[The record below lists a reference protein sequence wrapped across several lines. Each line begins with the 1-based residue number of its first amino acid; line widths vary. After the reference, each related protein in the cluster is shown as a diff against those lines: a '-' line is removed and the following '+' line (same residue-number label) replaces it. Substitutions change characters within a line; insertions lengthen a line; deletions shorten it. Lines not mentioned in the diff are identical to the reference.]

1 MPIYEYECPSCGH
14 RMEAIQQLGAP
25 ALTDC
30 PACAKTDL
38 RRLVS
43 ASGFRL
49 KGSGWYATDFKD
61 KGKPTTAESDG
72 ETKPKAAESD
82 GETKPKSAESGGET
96 KPKTAESGTKKP
108 TDGGTPPA
116 AKTKKPKQQSTA
128 SE

>member
-1 MPIYEYECPSCGH
+1 MPIYEYECLSCGH

-30 PACAKTDL
+30 PACARTDL

-61 KGKPTTAESDG
+61 KGKTQ
-72 ETKPKAAESD
+72 
-82 GETKPKSAESGGET
+82 PKSAEGDGKTQPKSAEGDGET
-96 KPKTAESGTKKP
+96 KPKTAEGDGGTKKP
-108 TDGGTPPA
+108 TDSGTRPA

-128 SE
+128 NE

>member
-25 ALTDC
+25 ALSNC
-30 PACAKTDL
+30 PACGRTDL

-43 ASGFRL
+43 AAGFRL

-61 KGKPTTAESDG
+61 KGKPKTAESDG
-72 ETKPKAAESD
+72 ETKPKTAESD
-82 GETKPKSAESGGET
+82 GKTKPKSAESGGET
-96 KPKTAESGTKKP
+96 KPKTADGTKKP
-108 TDGGTPPA
+108 TDGGTSPA
-116 AKTKKPKQQSTA
+116 AKTKKPKQQSNA

>member
-25 ALTDC
+25 ALTAC

-43 ASGFRL
+43 AAGFRL

-61 KGKPTTAESDG
+61 KGKPKTAESDG
-72 ETKPKAAESD
+72 ETKPKTAESD

-116 AKTKKPKQQSTA
+116 AKTKKPKQQSNA

>member
-14 RMEAIQQLGAP
+14 RMEAIQQPGAP

-30 PACAKTDL
+30 PACAKTGL

-43 ASGFRL
+43 AGGFRL

-61 KGKPTTAESDG
+61 KGKPKTAESDG
-72 ETKPKAAESD
+72 ETKPKTAESD
-82 GETKPKSAESGGET
+82 G
-96 KPKTAESGTKKP
+96 GTKKP

-116 AKTKKPKQQSTA
+116 PETKKKPEQTKKKPEQPSTTG
-128 SE
+128 E

>member
-14 RMEAIQQLGAP
+14 RMEAIQRLGDP
-25 ALTDC
+25 VLTDC

-43 ASGFRL
+43 AAGFRL

-61 KGKPTTAESDG
+61 KPKTKPTTEPSDG
-72 ETKPKAAESD
+72 ATEKPTDGGAPAAE
-82 GETKPKSAESGGET
+82 
-96 KPKTAESGTKKP
+96 TKKP
-108 TDGGTPPA
+108 TDGGTPA
-116 AKTKKPKQQSTA
+116 AESKKPEQPSTT

>member
-25 ALTDC
+25 AVSNC
-30 PACAKTDL
+30 PACGRTDL

-43 ASGFRL
+43 AAGFRL

-61 KGKPTTAESDG
+61 KGKPKTAESDG
-72 ETKPKAAESD
+72 ETKPKTAESD

-116 AKTKKPKQQSTA
+116 AKTKKPKQQRNA

>member
-43 ASGFRL
+43 AAGFRL

-61 KGKPTTAESDG
+61 KGK
-72 ETKPKAAESD
+72 
-82 GETKPKSAESGGET
+82 TKPKSAESDGET
-96 KPKTAESGTKKP
+96 QPKTPESDGGTKKP

-116 AKTKKPKQQSTA
+116 AKTKKPEQPSTA